1 MRGFRV
7 RLFKK
12 TDRPARGGQIMPL
25 RDCSNAFR
33 RGVTN
38 LSQIMSDRPFLA
50 SFVPTG
56 ERLKRFSRDLNGV
69 AEMQQSL
76 GVLALEHARRITS
89 VHGEVAHANLEKLR
103 DLWSTPREP
112 SALAAA
118 VSEYATDATQRLVL
132 TLDVL
137 REVGNVALSQW
148 RSQHEENPVLLY
160 EYASVVEGHGLERPV
175 NYDLVQILPPPGTAV
190 DPAKRPYIIIDP
202 RAGHGPGIGGFK
214 SDSQVG
220 VALAHGHPVYFVIF
234 RPQPEPGQTLADVT
248 AAEGR
253 FVREVAVRHPKAP
266 KPVVIGNCQGGW
278 ATMLL
283 AASIPDVTGP
293 VVANG
298 APLSYWAGNRG
309 KNPLRYMGGLA
320 GGAWSTLL
328 MSDLGN
334 GRFDGAN
341 LVLNFEAMNPGNTWW
356 RKYYNLYEHVDTEA
370 ERFAGFE
377 KWWSGYY
384 WMNEAE
390 IRWIVENLFVG
401 NRLQGGTALLAG
413 RGPVDLRKIHAPIV
427 VFASH
432 GDDITPPP
440 QALNWIRA
448 VYASE
453 REIAACGQRIVYMVH
468 PDVGHLGIF
477 VSAKVAKKE
486 HERIV
491 STLEAIEALAPG
503 LYEMRIDEKTGEG
516 INAQFTVSFAE
527 RTMEDL
533 VKAYGGTDDEA
544 PFALVD
550 RASGLLVDLYEV
562 LARPFVQAVTTPV
575 SATALSMLHP
585 LRLRRFVLSDVNP
598 LMRPVEGLATSVR
611 EARKPAAKD
620 NPFIAA
626 ESLFGTMV
634 ESGMTFARDM
644 VDAWQELAFL
654 ATWGNPLLARLTDT
668 QRSGAGAEIGET
680 LSELP
685 AVRAALMNIDRGG
698 YAEAVIRILIMMA
711 KSRGEVRQSRLQ
723 RSQKVLE
730 TTEPFRSLGAKR
742 RSGIIAEQTLI
753 VDFGGEEAMTTLP
766 KLLPDAAERDLA
778 IATVQHIAGDVAEMS
793 EATLALLVRLRELL
807 GLPPLTMGAPASGG
821 RGRAAKTSATATT
834 ETA

>member
-1 MRGFRV
+1 
-7 RLFKK
+7 
-12 TDRPARGGQIMPL
+12 MPL
-25 RDCSNAFR
+25 
-33 RGVTN
+33 
-38 LSQIMSDRPFLA
+38 SQNMSDRPFLA

-56 ERLKRFSRDLNGV
+56 ERLKRLGRDLNGF
-69 AEMQQSL
+69 ADLQQSL
-76 GVLALEHARRITS
+76 GPLALEHARRIS
-89 VHGEVAHANLEKLR
+89 SIHGEAARANLEKLGN
-103 DLWSTPREP
+103 LWSTPRDP

-118 VSEYATDATQRLVL
+118 ASEYATDAAQRLVL

-137 REVGNVALSQW
+137 RDVGNVTLAQW
-148 RSQHEENPVLLY
+148 RAQREEHPVLLY
-160 EYASVVEGHGLERPV
+160 EYASVLDGRNLERPV
-175 NYDLVQILPPPGTAV
+175 NYELVQILPPPGTAV
-190 DPAKRPYIIIDP
+190 DPTKRPYMIIDP

-248 AAEGR
+248 AAEGH
-253 FVREVAVRHPKAP
+253 FVREITQRHPRAA
-266 KPVVIGNCQGGW
+266 KPVIIGNCQGGW
-278 ATMLL
+278 AAMLL
-283 AASIPDVTGP
+283 AASIPHVTGP

-309 KNPLRYMGGLA
+309 KNPLRYMGGLT
-320 GGAWSTLL
+320 GGAWSALL

-334 GRFDGAN
+334 GRLDGAN

-356 RKYYNLYEHVDTEA
+356 RKYYNLYQNVDTEA
-370 ERFAGFE
+370 KRFAGFE
-377 KWWSGYY
+377 RWWSGYY

-390 IRWIVENLFVG
+390 IRWIIENLFVG
-401 NRLQGGTALLAG
+401 NRLQKGTALLAG

-432 GDDITPPP
+432 GDDITPPA
-440 QALNWIRA
+440 QALNWIRE

-453 REIAACGQRIVYMVH
+453 QEIAACGQRIVYMVH
-468 PDVGHLGIF
+468 PDIGHLGIF

-503 LYEMRIDEKTGEG
+503 LYEMRIEEKTGEG

-527 RTMEDL
+527 RTMAEL
-533 VKAYGGTDDEA
+533 VETYGGTDDEA

-550 RASGLLVDLYEV
+550 RVSGLMVDLYEV

-575 SATALSMLHP
+575 SATTLSMMHP
-585 LRLRRFVLSDVNP
+585 LRLRRFVLSDQNP
-598 LMRPVEGLATSVR
+598 LMRPVEGIAASVR

-626 ESLFGTMV
+626 ENLFGTMV
-634 ESGMTFARDM
+634 ESGMTFARD
-644 VDAWQELAFL
+644 VLDAWHELTFL
-654 ATWGNPLLARLTDT
+654 SIWSNPMLARLTDI
-668 QRSGAGAEIGET
+668 RRGGAGAQIGET
-680 LSELP
+680 LSEMP

-698 YAEAVIRILIMMA
+698 YAEAVIRMLIMMA

-723 RSQKVLE
+723 RSQEVLE
-730 TTEPFRSLGAKR
+730 TSEPFRSLGARR
-742 RSGIIAEQTLI
+742 RSGIIAEQSLI

-766 KLLPDAAERDLA
+766 GLIPDPAERDLA
-778 IATVQHIAGDVAEMS
+778 VATVQHIAGDVSEMS

-807 GLPPLTMGAPASGG
+807 GLPPLTVGAPASTV
-821 RGRAAKTSATATT
+821 RGRAVKTSVTATT